1 MENFI
6 RENETSYI
14 EDAIFIIW
22 FNGRVHYID
31 GGYEYGIRGNDHNMM
46 FSYFKTEP
54 KELDDQY
61 CMAIITPE
69 CKSILCSEYN
79 FTKLKEYL
87 KPLLDEGF
95 IHEDW

>member
-1 MENFI
+1 
-6 RENETSYI
+6 
-14 EDAIFIIW
+14 
-22 FNGRVHYID
+22 
-31 GGYEYGIRGNDHNMM
+31 M

-61 CMAIITPE
+61 CMAITTPE